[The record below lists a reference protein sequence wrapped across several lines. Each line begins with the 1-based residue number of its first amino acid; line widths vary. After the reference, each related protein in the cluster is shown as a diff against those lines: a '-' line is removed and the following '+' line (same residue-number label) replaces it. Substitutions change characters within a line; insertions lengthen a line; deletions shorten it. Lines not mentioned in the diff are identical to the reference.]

1 MREGDG
7 ERGIHTGNG
16 DLKLPLLTDDMII
29 YIEKL
34 KESLSGFSKVRE

>member
-7 ERGIHTGNG
+7 EGGIHTGNE

-29 YIEKL
+29 HIENL
-34 KESLSGFSKVRE
+34 KESLRGLSKVTE